1 MMSNIKEIIPGAD
14 LWPKFIKNES
24 EQFEARFVMVEITK
38 NNSLFFDEMIGSILP
53 VVVSHGEGRVK
64 FANEEHLNLSQS
76 SNLISLK
83 LSIRLIGRNVP
94 MNPNGSP
101 DGITG

>member
-1 MMSNIKEIIPGAD
+1 M
-14 LWPKFIKNES
+14 WPKFIKNES

-38 NNSLFFDEMIGSILP
+38 NNSLFFDEMIGSVLP

-64 FANEEHLNLSQS
+64 FANEEHLLKLSQS

-83 LSIRLIGRNVP
+83 YVDNNHRKFYRSGKGTLMYP
-94 MNPNGSP
+94 MNPNGSS
-101 DGITG
+101 